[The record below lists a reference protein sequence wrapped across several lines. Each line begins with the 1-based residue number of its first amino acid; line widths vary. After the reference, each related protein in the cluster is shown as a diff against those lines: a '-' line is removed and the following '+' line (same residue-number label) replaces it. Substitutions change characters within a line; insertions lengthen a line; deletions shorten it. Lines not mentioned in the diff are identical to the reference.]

1 MRRPRIRT
9 LAALAGAAAAV
20 GVAAVAAVGFGGG
33 TGNSKTADLPPATAK
48 VVRTTL
54 TDTEKVQGTLGYGDP
69 TALTARGGG
78 GAGGGGTVTW
88 LPAPGAVITQGK
100 TVYSVDARPVL
111 LIHGTLPLYR
121 PLAPGVS
128 GPDVQEFEA
137 ALAALGYG
145 GFTADDDYTT
155 GTADAVKSWQSDNG
169 LTGTGTVA
177 VDQVV
182 VAPADIR
189 VAELKTAIGSP
200 ASGPILTWTGTTR
213 TVAIDLDV
221 AKQQLA
227 KVGGPATVTLPDGR
241 TVDGTVS
248 AVGTVATAKTPAAGG
263 QNQSSTDSTI
273 RVTVDVR
280 DQQALGSYDEA
291 PVDITLVSDR
301 RENVLAVPVGAL
313 VALTE
318 GGYGVQVVDGAAT
331 RYLPVKTGL
340 FAGGQVEVSGDG
352 LREGMTVGVP
362 R

>member
-1 MRRPRIRT
+1 VRLRFRT
-9 LAALAGAAAAV
+9 VAALAGTVAVV
-20 GVAAVAAVGFGGG
+20 GVAAAVAVGFGGG
-33 TGNSKTADLPPATAK
+33 TGNSKASNLPPATAK

-78 GAGGGGTVTW
+78 AGGGGTVTW
-88 LPAPGAVITQGK
+88 LPSPGSVIGQGK
-100 TVYSVDARPVL
+100 TVYSVDARPVV
-111 LIHGTLPLYR
+111 LIHGSLPLYR
-121 PLAPGVS
+121 PLTSGVS
-128 GPDVQEFEA
+128 GSDVLEFET

-145 GFTADDDYTT
+145 GFTVDDDYTS
-155 GTADAVKSWQSDNG
+155 GTADAVRSWQSDLG
-169 LTGTGTVA
+169 LTETGTVA

-182 VAPADIR
+182 VAAADIR
-189 VAELKTAIGSP
+189 VEELKTSIGSP
-200 ASGPILTWTGTTR
+200 ATGPILTWTGTTR
-213 TVAIDLDV
+213 TVSIDLDV

-248 AVGTVATAKTPAAGG
+248 QVGTVATAKSPAPGGG
-263 QNQSSTDSTI
+263 QSANSTDSTVK
-273 RVTVDVR
+273 VTVDVK
-280 DQQALGSYDEA
+280 DQQALGSYDAA
-291 PVDITLVSDR
+291 PVDITLVSDK

-318 GGYGVQVVDGAAT
+318 GGYGVQVVDGTAT
-331 RYLPVKTGL
+331 RYLPVRTGL
-340 FAGGQVEVSGDG
+340 FADGKVEVSGDG